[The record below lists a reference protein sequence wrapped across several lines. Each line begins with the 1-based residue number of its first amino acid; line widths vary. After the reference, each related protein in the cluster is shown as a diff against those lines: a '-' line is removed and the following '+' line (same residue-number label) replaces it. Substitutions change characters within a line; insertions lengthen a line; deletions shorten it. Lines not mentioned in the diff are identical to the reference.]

1 MTRPTPRKS
10 SLSGSSPITSLPAE
24 PKAVT
29 PASSTQEPV
38 SEVDQDAPT
47 RKTRAPEAQAQ
58 EAGRRPQPRRKYPPK
73 VSFYQDREDTDR
85 VRGAILH
92 TMATEG
98 TRSLSQFINQAVMAE
113 VERLE
118 RKYNGGQPFPAVGAR
133 ELPQGRPMG
142 EVTTREDRP

>member
-10 SLSGSSPITSLPAE
+10 SLSGSSPITSVPAE
-24 PKAVT
+24 PQSVAATDSTNAPPEKA
-29 PASSTQEPV
+29 
-38 SEVDQDAPT
+38 D
-47 RKTRAPEAQAQ
+47 Q
-58 EAGRRPQPRRKYPPK
+58 EADRRAQPKRKYPPK

-98 TRSLSQFINQAVMAE
+98 ARSLSQFINQAVMAE

-142 EVTTREDRP
+142 AATPRGDQS

>member
-10 SLSGSSPITSLPAE
+10 SLSGASPITSVPAE
-24 PKAVT
+24 PKTVAAT
-29 PASSTQEPV
+29 DSTKAPHQKA
-38 SEVDQDAPT
+38 DQDASL
-47 RKTRAPEAQAQ
+47 
-58 EAGRRPQPRRKYPPK
+58 RPQPKRKYPPK

-98 TRSLSQFINQAVMAE
+98 ARSLSQFINQAVMAE

-142 EVTTREDRP
+142 GATIREDQS